1 MSNHSRSPRASLHR
15 IAAAAFACAALAAG
29 PSLAAYPEKPIKLYA
44 TAAPGAAT
52 DIVARLVAEH
62 MSKTL
67 KQPVVVENQ
76 GGGGG
81 TIALQTVA
89 RAPAD
94 GYTLAITATAF
105 VASPFLYKQ
114 LPYDPQTAFAPVSQ
128 LVTFYNMIV
137 AYPGLEAK
145 TLQEYLK
152 LAKAKPLALG
162 GGNLG
167 GQSWVMLV
175 KLNDMAGTKIEYVP
189 YKGTGPALSD
199 LMGGHISSVLTDPA
213 SIKGLLAEGK
223 VRALAVTTPKRSR
236 AFPDVPAIAEAV
248 PGYEQEGWL
257 GMLAPAGT
265 PKDVLQRIHKAVQE
279 ALNDPEVRKR
289 LVDGDFGI
297 VGSSPEEF
305 GPFLKKEF
313 DAYGKIIKSTGV
325 TLGDTPK

>member
-1 MSNHSRSPRASLHR
+1 MPNRLRAFRATAGLASALALACTTLLAVPAH
-15 IAAAAFACAALAAG
+15 AAF
-29 PSLAAYPEKPIKLYA
+29 PEKPIKIYA

-52 DIVARLVAEH
+52 DIVARLVADH

-128 LVTFYNMIV
+128 LVTFYNMLV
-137 AYPGLEAK
+137 TYPGFEAK
-145 TLQEYLK
+145 TLQDFLA
-152 LAKAKPLALG
+152 LAKTKPLSLG

-175 KLNDMAGTKIEYVP
+175 KLNDMAKTKIEYIP
-189 YKGTGPALSD
+189 YKGTGPALAD
-199 LMGGHISSVLTDPA
+199 LMGGHIQSVLSDPA
-213 SIKGLLAEGK
+213 SMKGLLADGK
-223 VRALAVTTPKRSR
+223 LRALAVTTPKRAR

-257 GMLAPAGT
+257 GMLAPKGT
-265 PKDVLQRIHKAVQE
+265 PRDVLMRIHAAVKE

-297 VGSSPEEF
+297 IGSSPDEF
-305 GPFLKKEF
+305 GPFLVKEF
-313 DAYGKIIKSTGV
+313 DAYGRIIKATGV
-325 TLGDTPK
+325 SLGDTPK